1 MSSDFKLNVGRTQLG
16 LGVVAGVAAYVV
28 GFLVSFLPGP
38 IANPRAY
45 QPRDVVNA
53 TLNESEV
60 DPGRQGAV
68 GATDPEFPLTETI
81 DSFNSAAGVFYNAH
95 FVDIIAGLPG
105 QPALSRRENVL
116 LNEVT
121 NDTVSTGMFGGGEI
135 ELLLVGVPVPPVVFF
150 LVPAVLLALGG
161 VLINERAGETA
172 STPETAVVSGSAVV
186 LGYLPLAAVVA
197 SIVRF
202 RELRIISG
210 GIDLLGAI
218 LIAGIVYPV
227 ALGGLG
233 GYVWFVARG
242 TSGEDVEA
250 SAADTGNATHHPR
263 ETPSGDAGPTDGR
276 GSEETSARTTTVAM
290 TDELA
295 FAPETVT
302 VTPGGVVRWENGAN
316 ITVTVTA
323 YGETIPRSVGYFA
336 SGGFDSEDAARE
348 AYPKGGIASGESYEH
363 VFETPGTYEYFCV
376 PQEGAGMTGTVEVRE
391 E

>member
-1 MSSDFKLNVGRTQLG
+1 MGPDLDVNVGRSQLG

-28 GFLVSFLPGP
+28 GFLVSVLPGP

-45 QPRDVVNA
+45 APRDVVNR

-60 DPGRQGAV
+60 DPGGQGVV
-68 GATDPEFPLTETI
+68 GATDPEFPVTETI
-81 DSFNSAAGVFYNAH
+81 DAFNSAAGVFYNAH
-95 FVDIIAGLPG
+95 FVDILAGLPR
-105 QPALSRRENVL
+105 QSALSRRENVL

-121 NDTVSTGMFGGGEI
+121 NDTVSIGVFGGGDT

-150 LVPAVLLALGG
+150 FVPVVLLVLGG

-202 RELRIISG
+202 REPRIVFG

-218 LIAGIVYPV
+218 LIAGTVYPV
-227 ALGGLG
+227 VLGGLG

-242 TSGEDVEA
+242 ASDKDTEA
-250 SAADTGNATHHPR
+250 SAADSGNAMHRPR
-263 ETPSGDAGPTDGR
+263 ETPSDDAGPSDGR
-276 GSEETSARTTTVAM
+276 GPEETSTRTTTVAM

-302 VTPGGVVRWENGAN
+302 VTPGSTVRWENEAN
-316 ITVTVTA
+316 LTVTVTA
-323 YGETIPRSVGYFA
+323 YGETIPPGVGYFA
-336 SGGFDSEDAARE
+336 SGGFDTEEAARE
-348 AYPKGGIASGESYEH
+348 AYPEGGITSGESYEH

-376 PQEGAGMTGTVEVRE
+376 PQEDAGMTGTVEVRE
-391 E
+391 A